1 MILWNFIQINSFE
14 QRGMSAATVSSLLTT
29 FEDSVQSANGIL
41 PKPSDLA
48 PPADGISLLSTKNEL
63 FLSYLQHLTFLLILK
78 LDAYADAIKRNR
90 TANSDTDVANVK
102 KLIELR
108 IYLEKGVR
116 PLESK
121 LKYQIDKVLRAAE
134 DDARSTVGRAVVNG
148 KRRPKSDQKALKSD
162 GEGSDSESGS
172 TDSGMSSTA
181 EPAIN
186 DLSYRP
192 NLTAFTRP
200 EKSKRPSSPSQS
212 QSGPYRPPHITPT
225 ALVPPAPRGTKA
237 GKPRQSATLDEFVA
251 DELSTAPQTQPSIGS
266 SILDRGRKI
275 TTARERETDKERR
288 QYEETNLVRLP
299 KEGKKEKGR
308 KRRQEYG
315 GEEWR
320 GLGEG
325 VDRIGKL
332 VGKDKGKKRRRF

>member
-1 MILWNFIQINSFE
+1 
-14 QRGMSAATVSSLLTT
+14 MSAATLTNLMT
-29 FEDSVQSANGIL
+29 TLEDSVRSANDVL
-41 PKPSDLA
+41 PEAFNLA
-48 PPADGISLLSTKNEL
+48 PPADGISLLNTKNEL
-63 FLSYLQHLTFLLILK
+63 LLSYLQHLSFLLLLK
-78 LDAYADAIKRNR
+78 LDTCADALKKDQ
-90 TANSDTDVANVK
+90 TANDDTDLVVAK

-134 DDARSTVGRAVVNG
+134 DDSRAAAGRAVANG
-148 KRRPKSDQKALKSD
+148 EGIPKSNRKAIESD
-162 GEGSDSESGS
+162 REGSDSESGS
-172 TDSGMSSTA
+172 TDSEKSSIA

-192 NLTAFTRP
+192 NLAAFTRP
-200 EKSKRPSSPSQS
+200 ENLKRRSSPSRS

-225 ALVPPAPRGTKA
+225 ALVPPISRGTKA
-237 GKPRQSATLDEFVA
+237 SKPRQSETLNEFVA
-251 DELSTAPQTQPSIGS
+251 DELSTAPQAQPSIGS
-266 SILDRGRKI
+266 SILDRGRKVK
-275 TTARERETDKERR
+275 TARDREADKERR

-299 KEGKKEKGR
+299 KEGKKEKGIRR
-308 KRRQEYG
+308 KQVYG

-320 GLGEG
+320 GLGDG

-332 VGKDKGKKRRRF
+332 VKKDKSKKRRRF